1 MRIRRSLLVRALA
14 LMLAVFML
22 LFACLFALL
31 YRSARDTVRT
41 QELQNVSTRLEM
53 FRAYLDL
60 ALDNG
65 RNTVYQFMQSG
76 LMSSSEQDKIQAYF
90 QHYSETNSVISVKF
104 LLEGDRV
111 LAIDQP
117 LLLSSMTADSAFF
130 YSQAQHNRL
139 VISAPYY
146 SPLAAGRVVALIRS
160 IPGSGDRPE
169 RLLVMEIR
177 TSNLIGT
184 MSEKLS
190 RQEAVVLLTAQGDT
204 VYINFYA
211 GVLGHLVSR
220 NGQLELGDALRQSL
234 RGMGQ
239 GVKEIELDNR
249 SILVQCSRYSSQWSI
264 YYLIGAEEFYA
275 RINAAIRQYIML
287 FAAGTLLLLLGET
300 LVILSL
306 LRPVNQLARQVD
318 ALPVDKPGA
327 LLPVRRSDEI
337 GRLAASFN
345 SLLTRLRLA
354 DTKKAEAERN
364 YFQMEYKALQSQ
376 IQPHFLFNTLL
387 CVSACLQQGKT
398 DEAQRLL
405 SDLDALLRASTDKY
419 GEAWTLRDEMALLS
433 RYVGIQQ
440 TRYGNCFDVITGDFA
455 PYADYLL
462 PKLLLQ
468 PIVENAIY
476 HGMAALGRRGEI
488 RIRFEP
494 LEDGMLDILIE
505 DSGRGMT
512 REQVERIFSD
522 AEKNAVKNDGHG
534 MVSIGLQNVRQ
545 RIKQF
550 YGPGCSLYVRS
561 REGIGT
567 TVEVIIRDKQK
578 INGASAQEE

>member
-60 ALDNG
+60 SLDNG

-76 LMSSSEQDKIQAYF
+76 LMSSDEQDKIQAYF
-90 QHYSETNSVISVKF
+90 QRYSETNSVISVKF

-117 LLLSSMTADSAFF
+117 LLLNSMTADSAFF

-160 IPGSGDRPE
+160 IPRNEDRPE

-220 NGQLELGDALRQSL
+220 NGQLELGDTLRQSL
-234 RGMGQ
+234 RGMPQ
-239 GVKEIELDNR
+239 GVEEIELDNR

-264 YYLIGAEEFYA
+264 YYLISAEEFYA

-287 FAAGTLLLLLGET
+287 FAIGTLLLLLGEA

-398 DEAQRLL
+398 EEAQRLL

-440 TRYGNCFDVITGDFA
+440 TRYGNCFDVTTGDYA
-455 PYADYLL
+455 PYGDYLL

-512 REQVERIFSD
+512 REQVEKIFSD
-522 AEKNAVKNDGHG
+522 TEKNAVKNDGRG

-545 RIKQF
+545 RIEQF

-567 TVEVIIRDKQK
+567 TVEVIIRNKQK
-578 INGASAQEE
+578 IDGASAQEG

>member
-220 NGQLELGDALRQSL
+220 NGQLELGDTLRQSL

-327 LLPVRRSDEI
+327 LLSVRRSDEI

-476 HGMAALGRRGEI
+476 HGMAALGHRGEI
-488 RIRFEP
+488 HIRFEP

-522 AEKNAVKNDGHG
+522 AEKNAVKNDGRG

>member
-14 LMLAVFML
+14 LILAVFML

-184 MSEKLS
+184 MSEKFS
-190 RQEAVVLLTAQGDT
+190 RQEAVVLLTAHGDT

-220 NGQLELGDALRQSL
+220 NGQLELGDTLRQSL

-318 ALPVDKPGA
+318 ALPVDKPA
-327 LLPVRRSDEI
+327 RCCLCAEATKSAAWPPASTACLPGCAWRIPKRPRPSVTIFRWSIRRCKAKFSRTFYSIRCCAFPPACSRAKPMRRS
-337 GRLAASFN
+337 
-345 SLLTRLRLA
+345 
-354 DTKKAEAERN
+354 
-364 YFQMEYKALQSQ
+364 
-376 IQPHFLFNTLL
+376 
-387 CVSACLQQGKT
+387 
-398 DEAQRLL
+398 
-405 SDLDALLRASTDKY
+405 
-419 GEAWTLRDEMALLS
+419 
-433 RYVGIQQ
+433 
-440 TRYGNCFDVITGDFA
+440 
-455 PYADYLL
+455 
-462 PKLLLQ
+462 
-468 PIVENAIY
+468 
-476 HGMAALGRRGEI
+476 
-488 RIRFEP
+488 
-494 LEDGMLDILIE
+494 
-505 DSGRGMT
+505 
-512 REQVERIFSD
+512 
-522 AEKNAVKNDGHG
+522 
-534 MVSIGLQNVRQ
+534 
-545 RIKQF
+545 
-550 YGPGCSLYVRS
+550 GCSAIWMRCCAPARIS
-561 REGIGT
+561 TARPGRCGT
-567 TVEVIIRDKQK
+567 KWRCFRAMLAFSKRAT
-578 INGASAQEE
+578 ATALM

>member
-177 TSNLIGT
+177 TSNLIGM

-327 LLPVRRSDEI
+327 LLSVRRSDEI

-522 AEKNAVKNDGHG
+522 AEKNAVKNDGRG

>member
-104 LLEGDRV
+104 LLEGNRV

-146 SPLAAGRVVALIRS
+146 SPLSAGRVVALIRS

-184 MSEKLS
+184 MSEKFS

-287 FAAGTLLLLLGET
+287 FAAGTLLLLGET

-318 ALPVDKPGA
+318 ALPVDKPGV

-405 SDLDALLRASTDKY
+405 SDLDALLCASTDKY

-462 PKLLLQ
+462 PNLLLQ
-468 PIVENAIY
+468 PIVENDIY

-522 AEKNAVKNDGHG
+522 AEKNAVKNDGRG

>member
-60 ALDNG
+60 SLDNG

-76 LMSSSEQDKIQAYF
+76 LMSSNEQDKIQAYF
-90 QHYSETNSVISVKF
+90 QRYSETNSVISVKF
-104 LLEGDRV
+104 LLEGNRV

-117 LLLSSMTADSAFF
+117 LLLNSMTADSAFF

-160 IPGSGDRPE
+160 IPGNEDRPE

-220 NGQLELGDALRQSL
+220 NGQLELGDTLRQSL
-234 RGMGQ
+234 HGMPQ
-239 GVKEIELDNR
+239 GVEEIELDNR

-264 YYLIGAEEFYA
+264 YYLISAEEFYA

-287 FAAGTLLLLLGET
+287 FAIGTLLLLLGEA

-398 DEAQRLL
+398 EEAQRLL

-440 TRYGNCFDVITGDFA
+440 TRYGNCFDVITGDYA
-455 PYADYLL
+455 PYGDYLL

-512 REQVERIFSD
+512 REQVEKIFSD
-522 AEKNAVKNDGHG
+522 TEKNAVKNDGRG

-545 RIKQF
+545 RIEQF

-567 TVEVIIRDKQK
+567 TVEVIIRNKQK
-578 INGASAQEE
+578 TDGASTQEG

>member
-1 MRIRRSLLVRALA
+1 M
-14 LMLAVFML
+14 
-22 LFACLFALL
+22 
-31 YRSARDTVRT
+31 
-41 QELQNVSTRLEM
+41 
-53 FRAYLDL
+53 
-60 ALDNG
+60 
-65 RNTVYQFMQSG
+65 
-76 LMSSSEQDKIQAYF
+76 
-90 QHYSETNSVISVKF
+90 
-104 LLEGDRV
+104 
-111 LAIDQP
+111 
-117 LLLSSMTADSAFF
+117 
-130 YSQAQHNRL
+130 
-139 VISAPYY
+139 
-146 SPLAAGRVVALIRS
+146 
-160 IPGSGDRPE
+160 
-169 RLLVMEIR
+169 
-177 TSNLIGT
+177 
-184 MSEKLS
+184 
-190 RQEAVVLLTAQGDT
+190 
-204 VYINFYA
+204 
-211 GVLGHLVSR
+211 
-220 NGQLELGDALRQSL
+220 ELGDALRQSL

-249 SILVQCSRYSSQWSI
+249 SILVQCGRYSSQWSI

-405 SDLDALLRASTDKY
+405 SDPDALLRASTDKY

-494 LEDGMLDILIE
+494 LEDGILDILIE

-522 AEKNAVKNDGHG
+522 AEKNAVKNDGRG

>member
-275 RINAAIRQYIML
+275 RINATIRQYIML
-287 FAAGTLLLLLGET
+287 FAAGTLLLLGET

-405 SDLDALLRASTDKY
+405 SDLDALLCASTDKY

-522 AEKNAVKNDGHG
+522 AEKNDGRG

>member
-60 ALDNG
+60 SLDNG

-76 LMSSSEQDKIQAYF
+76 LMSSDEQDKIQAYF
-90 QHYSETNSVISVKF
+90 QRYSETNSVISVKF

-117 LLLSSMTADSAFF
+117 LLLNSMTANSAFF

-160 IPGSGDRPE
+160 IPGNEDRPE

-220 NGQLELGDALRQSL
+220 NGQLELGDTLRQSL
-234 RGMGQ
+234 RGMPQ
-239 GVKEIELDNR
+239 GVEEIELDNR

-264 YYLIGAEEFYA
+264 YYLISAEEFYA

-287 FAAGTLLLLLGET
+287 FAIGTLLLLLGEA

-398 DEAQRLL
+398 EEAQRLL

-440 TRYGNCFDVITGDFA
+440 TRYGNCFDVITGDYG
-455 PYADYLL
+455 PYGDYLL

-476 HGMAALGRRGEI
+476 HGMAALGRRCEI

-512 REQVERIFSD
+512 REQVEKIFSD
-522 AEKNAVKNDGHG
+522 TEKNAVKNDGRG

-545 RIKQF
+545 RIEQF

-567 TVEVIIRDKQK
+567 TVEVIIRNKQK
-578 INGASAQEE
+578 TDGASAQEG

>member
-117 LLLSSMTADSAFF
+117 LLLNSMTADSAFF

-146 SPLAAGRVVALIRS
+146 SLLAAGRVMALI
-160 IPGSGDRPE
+160 
-169 RLLVMEIR
+169 
-177 TSNLIGT
+177 
-184 MSEKLS
+184 
-190 RQEAVVLLTAQGDT
+190 
-204 VYINFYA
+204 
-211 GVLGHLVSR
+211 
-220 NGQLELGDALRQSL
+220 
-234 RGMGQ
+234 
-239 GVKEIELDNR
+239 R

-264 YYLIGAEEFYA
+264 YYLIRAEEFYA
-275 RINAAIRQYIML
+275 RINAAIRQY
-287 FAAGTLLLLLGET
+287 
-300 LVILSL
+300 V
-306 LRPVNQLARQVD
+306 
-318 ALPVDKPGA
+318 
-327 LLPVRRSDEI
+327 
-337 GRLAASFN
+337 
-345 SLLTRLRLA
+345 
-354 DTKKAEAERN
+354 
-364 YFQMEYKALQSQ
+364 
-376 IQPHFLFNTLL
+376 
-387 CVSACLQQGKT
+387 
-398 DEAQRLL
+398 
-405 SDLDALLRASTDKY
+405 
-419 GEAWTLRDEMALLS
+419 
-433 RYVGIQQ
+433 
-440 TRYGNCFDVITGDFA
+440 
-455 PYADYLL
+455 
-462 PKLLLQ
+462 
-468 PIVENAIY
+468 
-476 HGMAALGRRGEI
+476 
-488 RIRFEP
+488 
-494 LEDGMLDILIE
+494 ILIE

-512 REQVERIFSD
+512 REHVERIFSD
-522 AEKNAVKNDGHG
+522 TVKNAVKNDGRG

-545 RIKQF
+545 RIEQF
-550 YGPGCSLYVRS
+550 YGSGCSLYVRS

-567 TVEVIIRDKQK
+567 TVEVIIRNKQK
-578 INGASAQEE
+578 TDGAAAQEG

>member
-60 ALDNG
+60 SLDNG

-76 LMSSSEQDKIQAYF
+76 LMSSDEQDKIQAYF
-90 QHYSETNSVISVKF
+90 QRYSETNSVISVKF

-117 LLLSSMTADSAFF
+117 LLLNSMTADSAFF

-160 IPGSGDRPE
+160 IPGNEDRPE

-220 NGQLELGDALRQSL
+220 NGQLELGDTLRQSL
-234 RGMGQ
+234 RGMPQ
-239 GVKEIELDNR
+239 GVEEIELDNR

-264 YYLIGAEEFYA
+264 YYLISAEEFYA

-287 FAAGTLLLLLGET
+287 FAIGTLLLLLGEA

-398 DEAQRLL
+398 EEAQRLL

-440 TRYGNCFDVITGDFA
+440 TRYGNCFDVITGDYA
-455 PYADYLL
+455 PYGDYLL

-512 REQVERIFSD
+512 REQVEKIFSD
-522 AEKNAVKNDGHG
+522 TEKNAVKNDGRG

-545 RIKQF
+545 RIEQF

-567 TVEVIIRDKQK
+567 TVEVIIRNKQK
-578 INGASAQEE
+578 PDSASMQEG